1 MKQTQHHMT
10 CPISLLS
17 LMGSQVH
24 TSWSTTVAVNRTDV
38 SLKLDTGAEITV
50 VSEKALK
57 SLDVKEL
64 QSSSKDC
71 VGHIVGL

>member
-1 MKQTQHHMT
+1 MT

-17 LMGSQVH
+17 LLGSQVR

-57 SLDVKEL
+57 SLDAKEL
-64 QSSSKDC
+64 QSSSKGC